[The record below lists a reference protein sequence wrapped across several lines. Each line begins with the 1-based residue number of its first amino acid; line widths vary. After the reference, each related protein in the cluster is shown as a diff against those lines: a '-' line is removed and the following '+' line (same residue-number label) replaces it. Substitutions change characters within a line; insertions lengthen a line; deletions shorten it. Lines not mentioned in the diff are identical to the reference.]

1 MAKESQPHAFVMI
14 CCESGNHEGNIEA
27 LKCMPEV
34 QEVHAVYGVYDEMAR
49 VKTETMEEFK
59 IVNAK
64 IRALPNIRST
74 ITMFIE

>member
-1 MAKESQPHAFVMI
+1 MTKESQPHAFVMI

-27 LKCMPEV
+27 LKKMPQV
-34 QEVHAVYGVYDEMAR
+34 QEVHSVYGIYDEMIR
-49 VKTETMEEFK
+49 IKTDSMVEFK
-59 IVNAK
+59 ELNAK

>member
-14 CCESGNHEGNIEA
+14 CCESGNHEGNLET
-27 LKCMPEV
+27 LRNMPEV

-49 VKTETMEEFK
+49 IKTDTMEEFK
-59 IVNAK
+59 KINSK

>member
-14 CCESGNHEGNIEA
+14 CCESGNHEGNLEV
-27 LKCMPEV
+27 LRNMPEV

-49 VKTETMEEFK
+49 VKTDTMEEFK
-59 IVNAK
+59 KINTK

>member
-1 MAKESQPHAFVMI
+1 
-14 CCESGNHEGNIEA
+14 
-27 LKCMPEV
+27 MPEV

-49 VKTETMEEFK
+49 IKTDTMEEFK
-59 IVNAK
+59 KINSK